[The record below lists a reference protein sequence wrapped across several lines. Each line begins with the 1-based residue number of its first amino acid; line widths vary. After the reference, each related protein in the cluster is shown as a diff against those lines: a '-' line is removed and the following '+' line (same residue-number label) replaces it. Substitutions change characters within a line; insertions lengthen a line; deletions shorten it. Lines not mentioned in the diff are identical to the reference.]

1 MTNSYRPICAALAI
15 TLGLAIAQPAPS
27 FAQETVIEDVV
38 QDVEEPA
45 SEEMDGTEGIVG
57 EDVSITWDEDGTP
70 MVEVAVPATVFMPF
84 DTEEELEMHLLL
96 QEELNRLGCDA
107 GPVDGDWGRRS
118 EQAMDRLRE
127 AVPDIHDIELSLT
140 LAGLMKKMPEGTCPL
155 VCSVREVRVEN
166 RCELKT
172 CPSGQYLDSRGTC
185 RVRQARASKPRASGG
200 GGGGGG
206 GGRNCV
212 TYNARTYCN

>member
-1 MTNSYRPICAALAI
+1 MSDDASGDSSISYDDVVSEALAERDLDDEIAALSGI
-15 TLGLAIAQPAPS
+15 LSENLLGDRKAL
-27 FAQETVIEDVV
+27 IEKQMQLGGFEGSVSS
-38 QDVEEPA
+38 A
-45 SEEMDGTEGIVG
+45 S
-57 EDVSITWDEDGTP
+57 
-70 MVEVAVPATVFMPF
+70 
-84 DTEEELEMHLLL
+84 
-96 QEELNRLGCDA
+96 
-107 GPVDGDWGRRS
+107 
-118 EQAMDRLRE
+118 
-127 AVPDIHDIELSLT
+127 DIHDIELSLT

-155 VCSVREVRVEN
+155 VCSVREVKVEN